1 MTIIEYIFLVSNI
14 GLAFVAGVALRLACR
29 RKIGDDLEL
38 KIKTLEDH
46 IETLH
51 CIIAA
56 LIDLREDVQRTR
68 QLAQAIAEAVAKPKT
83 GLAPT
88 PVTLTPP
95 RDPRKAARAAEANRV
110 AEVHRK
116 GGRP

>member
-1 MTIIEYIFLVSNI
+1 MTTVEYIIIGFNI
-14 GLAFVAGVALRLACR
+14 GLVLIACSAMAR
-29 RKIGDDLEL
+29 RKIHEDAEL

-46 IETLH
+46 IATLQRV
-51 CIIAA
+51 IAA

-68 QLAQAIAEAVAKPKT
+68 ALAQAIAEAVSKPKT

-95 RDPRKAARAAEANRV
+95 NAPRKAARANPENA
-110 AEVHRK
+110 K
-116 GGRP
+116 GGRK

>member
-1 MTIIEYIFLVSNI
+1 MTIIEYTFIVSNFV
-14 GLAFVAGVALRLACR
+14 LALIAGVALRLACR

-38 KIKTLEDH
+38 KVKTLEDH
-46 IETLH
+46 ISTLQRV
-51 CIIAA
+51 IAA
-56 LIDLREDVQRTR
+56 LIDLRADVKRTHL
-68 QLAQAIAEAVAKPKT
+68 LAQAIAEAVAKPKT

-95 RDPRKAARAAEANRV
+95 RDPRKAARANPANM
-110 AEVHRK
+110 K